1 MLPYKQ
7 ERPMALTNAYLITTK
22 NLESFLN
29 SIKTAKAP
37 ERFNNK
43 FLQQLDF
50 ASSNDR
56 LFIGL
61 MKGLGFIDDSGVP
74 TKRYYQFLDQSQSGR
89 VLAESLREAYE
100 DLFAVNIHANEMTAD
115 EVKNKLRTLTMG
127 QKSDKVLSLMSN
139 TFKSLSELADWAAPA
154 AEALEEVVPP
164 DDVIAALM
172 EEPERP
178 ERREERHPNRET
190 KLQLHYNIQI
200 HLPESRDPAVF
211 DAIFQALKKH
221 IS

>member
-1 MLPYKQ
+1 
-7 ERPMALTNAYLITTK
+7 MAMTNAYLITTK

-37 ERFNNK
+37 ERFNAK

-50 ASSNDR
+50 TSSNDR

-61 MKGLGFIDDSGVP
+61 MKALGFIDEAGVP

-89 VLAESLREAYE
+89 VLAEALREAYE
-100 DLFAVNIHANEMTAD
+100 DLFAVNIKANEMTTE

-127 QKSDKVLSLMSN
+127 QKSDNVLGLMAN
-139 TFKSLSELADWAAPA
+139 TFKSLSELAEWGAPA
-154 AEALEEVVPP
+154 AADAYATPS
-164 DDVIAALM
+164 DDEIIAAAD
-172 EEPERP
+172 EPE
-178 ERREERHPNRET
+178 ERKHKEERLPNRET

-211 DAIFQALKKH
+211 DAIFEALKRH